1 MYLTSINKV
10 NCIDIYKGVYGTS
23 SIGNLKIY
31 QLITIGDSQ
40 NPYEDLPL
48 IPSLVLDTDCV
59 SVKSMQGR
67 ISREDYGINTTQL
80 WRVTINGDV
89 SSEKLILNNY
99 AFITWNNQVIKG
111 VISNVERKL
120 TNRYYLYIDTS
131 VTVPFTP

>member
-1 MYLTSINKV
+1 MV
-10 NCIDIYKGVYGTS
+10 
-23 SIGNLKIY
+23 
-31 QLITIGDSQ
+31 TIGDSQ

-48 IPSLVLDTDCV
+48 IPSLVLDTECV
-59 SVKSMQGR
+59 SIKSMQGR

-99 AFITWNNQVIKG
+99 AFVTWNNQVIKG

-131 VTVPFTP
+131 ATVPFTP

>member
-1 MYLTSINKV
+1 MHLI
-10 NCIDIYKGVYGTS
+10 NCIDIYKGFYGAS

-31 QLITIGDSQ
+31 QLITLGGSQ

-48 IPSLVLDTDCV
+48 IPSLVLDTECV
-59 SVKSMQGR
+59 SVKSMQGH

-89 SSEKLILNNY
+89 DSEKLILNNY

-131 VTVPFTP
+131 ATVPFTP